1 MCEKTPIDK
10 INEKCKECNIEFL
23 GFDNE
28 ENSYKNWYT
37 KLKLR
42 CKKCGYTWNTTDYG
56 KFVSRKS
63 PCMKC
68 LGKTKM
74 SDEER
79 IDKINKKCKE
89 LDYTFLG
96 FVGNETNSSVKL
108 KLKCNKCGVEWNT
121 TSFYNFLKPGRK
133 SHKCYRNNP
142 SYMPPVSLS
151 DEKAI
156 EKINKKLT
164 GTNLEFDSF
173 KEGGFIGYKNSHIL
187 LKCKLCGKITEY
199 NFLYFLYKS
208 ALQCRHCEYNG
219 KTQNNEAIDSINEKC
234 KLLDY
239 TFLGFNNTENIYNGK
254 NTRLILKCNK
264 CGYIWKTTTYF
275 NFVHMVIK
283 CRGCTNSWKMEQEIR
298 YILKKN
304 NIQYEEQKRFDWLR
318 NKISLSL
325 DFYLPEYH
333 IAIECQGRQHFQ
345 PVEKFGG
352 DDGFK
357 LTKQR
362 DIIKKRLCEENRILL
377 LYYSTTKQAK
387 DIPNII
393 KTEDELLNKIYKN
406 G

>member
-10 INEKCKECNIEFL
+10 INEKCKKCNIEFL

-96 FVGNETNSSVKL
+96 FVGNKTNNSVKL
-108 KLKCNKCGVEWNT
+108 KLKCNKCSAEWNT
-121 TSFYNFLKPGRK
+121 TSFNNFLKPNRR
-133 SHKCYRNNP
+133 SHTCDRNNP
-142 SYMPPVSLS
+142 LYRPPIPLS
-151 DEKAI
+151 NEKAI
-156 EKINKKLT
+156 EKINEKLI
-164 GTNLEFDSF
+164 GTNLEFNSF
-173 KEGGFIGYKNSHIL
+173 KEGNFVGYKNSHIL

-199 NFLYFLYKS
+199 KFLYFIYSSKP
-208 ALQCRHCEYNG
+208 QCRHCEYNG
-219 KTQNNEAIDSINEKC
+219 KTKKDEAIDRINEKC

-239 TFLGFNNTENIYNGK
+239 TFLGFNNTENTYNGK

-264 CGYIWKTTTYF
+264 CGYTWKTTTYF
-275 NFVHMVIK
+275 NFIHMVIK

-298 YILKKN
+298 YILNKN
-304 NIQYEEQKRFDWLR
+304 NIQYEEQKRFNWLR

-325 DFYLPEYH
+325 DFYIPEYN

-352 DDGFK
+352 DSGFE
-357 LTKQR
+357 LTKER
-362 DIIKKRLCEENRILL
+362 DAIKKRLCEENGILL
-377 LYYSTTKQAK
+377 LYYSTARQVKE
-387 DIPNII
+387 IPNII